1 MSDERTKTK
10 YAGERH
16 AGSNS
21 TAPYPVSRMAPAIE
35 LVDLAKEIAE
45 ADRMLNTNAY
55 GKLKVIADQMRALKA
70 EAKRVLEQ
78 TCRDQE
84 LHRARCNFKRI
95 PGKVYHL
102 YRKWDGTSY
111 FSMLSPQEWGGPAPH
126 AYAGSY
132 RLEND
137 MSWTPEEE
145 MDRPDASRDMIRG
158 LLHEVGEDDCE
169 PRDRS

>member
-1 MSDERTKTK
+1 MSDERTKLK

-16 AGSNS
+16 TGSDA

-45 ADRMLNTNAY
+45 ADRMLSTNAY
-55 GKLKVIADQMRALKA
+55 GKLKVIADQMRTLQT

-78 TCRDQE
+78 TRRDQE

-102 YRKWDGTSY
+102 YRKPDGTAY
-111 FSMLSPQEWGGPAPH
+111 FSMLSPKEWGGRAPH
-126 AYAGSY
+126 DYAGAY

-137 MSWTPEEE
+137 MSWTPAEA
-145 MDRPDASRDMIRG
+145 MDEPDPSGDLVRRLM
-158 LLHEVGEDDCE
+158 HEAGEG
-169 PRDRS
+169 S